1 MCFFDFSKTR
11 DLLPARGLSQKQ
23 VKETWKLRRK
33 FESEVYAFV
42 VFQAGTTMCRYQ
54 TFQDSEA
61 ALYDTVVMDIENVQ
75 CKELTLMSTIVEV
88 NLHDQIDGI

>member
-1 MCFFDFSKTR
+1 
-11 DLLPARGLSQKQ
+11 
-23 VKETWKLRRK
+23 
-33 FESEVYAFV
+33 
-42 VFQAGTTMCRYQ
+42 MCRYK